1 MERLLLLL
9 LLIII
14 TTTIYDTNCCY
25 GNTSSYYMHEYEL
38 KTTQKL
44 IKEEYFYSPSLF
56 LLFLLI
62 FVSYEPE
69 AS

>member
-1 MERLLLLL
+1 
-9 LLIII
+9 
-14 TTTIYDTNCCY
+14 
-25 GNTSSYYMHEYEL
+25 MHEYEL